1 MLLPDLRTA
10 AIACLAGVVIGALPA
25 WYFTAEYKDSQWGK
39 AVSDQKVEAAKVL
52 QAETDKV
59 LVAERAANQFK
70 DKLEKQNAESQ
81 KRIDAT
87 LADNRRLARELGGLR
102 DPGRRPSGS
111 CTSAGTSDA
120 SGVDS
125 GATAEGRLSVE
136 ASEFLLEFAAEADRV
151 AEYAMTCHLW
161 ATGQK
166 AGKP

>member
-25 WYFTAEYKDSQWGK
+25 WYFTAEYKDSKWGK
-39 AVSDQKVEAAKVL
+39 AISDQKVEAANVL

-59 LVAERAANQFK
+59 LAAERAANKFK
-70 DKLEKQNAESQ
+70 DQLEKQHADSQ
-81 KRIDAT
+81 KRIDTT

-111 CTSAGTSDA
+111 CPAPGTSDA
-120 SGVDS
+120 SGVNS
-125 GATAEGRLSVE
+125 SASTEGRLSDQ